1 MGLEQR
7 KTDLRREIE
16 RKARYLESLEAMPDF
31 GMLADGTVLGLVVT
45 FGPSRGY
52 PVIAYKAAD
61 KWFVTGER
69 GPNGIS
75 SDALA
80 EWLMS
85 QGRHLRHAQVLAEFE
100 VETVQVFD
108 LGTALGSLLDSL
120 SESAPRRRGSE
131 WKAQAESRLADYDEA
146 SGRGV

>member
-7 KTDLRREIE
+7 KEELRRDIE
-16 RKARYLESLEAMPDF
+16 RKARYLETLEAMPDF

-52 PVIAYKAAD
+52 PMIAYRVD
-61 KWFVTGER
+61 GFWFVTGKR

-75 SDALA
+75 SDELA

-85 QGRHLRHAQVLAEFE
+85 GGRHLRAAQVLAEFQ
-100 VETVQVFD
+100 VETLDVFD
-108 LGTALGSLLDSL
+108 LGSALGSLLDSL
-120 SESAPRRRGSE
+120 SERGRSAGAS
-131 WKAQAESRLADYDEA
+131 DYDEA

>member
-7 KTDLRREIE
+7 KEELRRDIE
-16 RKARYLESLEAMPDF
+16 RKARYLETLEAMPDF
-31 GMLADGTVLGLVVT
+31 GMLADGTVLGLIVT

-52 PVIAYKAAD
+52 PMIAYRVD
-61 KWFVTGER
+61 GFWLVTGKR

-75 SDALA
+75 SDELA

-85 QGRHLRHAQVLAEFE
+85 GGRHLRAAQVIAEFQ
-100 VETVQVFD
+100 VETLDVFD
-108 LGTALGSLLDSL
+108 LGSALGSLLDSL
-120 SESAPRRRGSE
+120 SERGRSAGAS
-131 WKAQAESRLADYDEA
+131 DYDEA

>member
-1 MGLEQR
+1 MGLEDR
-7 KTDLRREIE
+7 KSELRREIE

-31 GMLADGTVLGLVVT
+31 GQLVDGTVLGLVVT

-52 PVIAYKAAD
+52 PMIAYKAAD

-85 QGRHLRHAQVLAEFE
+85 QGRHLRLAQVLAEFS
-100 VETVQVFD
+100 VESLNVFD
-108 LGTALGSLLDSL
+108 LGAALGGLLDSL
-120 SESAPRRRGSE
+120 SERGRSF
-131 WKAQAESRLADYDEA
+131 ADTYDEA
-146 SGRGV
+146 SGRGL

>member
-1 MGLEQR
+1 MESR
-7 KTDLRREIE
+7 KAELRKEIE

-52 PVIAYKAAD
+52 PLVAYKAGD
-61 KWFVTGER
+61 KWYATGDR
-69 GPNGIS
+69 GPSGVS
-75 SDALA
+75 ADVLA

-85 QGRHLRHAQVLAEFE
+85 GGRHLRAAQVLAEFQ
-100 VETVQVFD
+100 VETVPVFD
-108 LGTALGSLLDSL
+108 LGAALDGLLEGL
-120 SESAPRRRGSE
+120 GERRRGSE
-131 WKAQAESRLADYDEA
+131 WKARAENRLADYDES